1 MNQVKQGGG
10 SGAVI
15 LLIIAG
21 MLCPPGDNL
30 RFHVNRFFGAYVE
43 PTRTIIE
50 SEVDRA
56 ADAYGVSR
64 RVLRALVQVESSY
77 RPDAVSPVGARGVA
91 QIMPFN
97 AKRCGLSHDQK
108 LWDAVHNVRCGAR
121 ILSEELDTHGDMAK
135 ALTVYNCG
143 RVKCKE
149 GEKYARK
156 VMALSRVM

>member
-1 MNQVKQGGG
+1 MSQDVKQGGG
-10 SGAVI
+10 VVV
-15 LLIIAG
+15 LLLAAA
-21 MLCPPGDNL
+21 MFVSPSDNL
-30 RFHVNRFFGAYVE
+30 RFHISRFFGVYKT
-43 PTRTIIE
+43 PSRTIIE

-64 RVLRALVQVESSY
+64 RVLRALVQVESAY
-77 RPDAVSPVGARGVA
+77 KPDAVSPVGARGVA

-97 AKRCGLSHDQK
+97 ARRCGLAHDGK

-121 ILSEELDTHGDMAK
+121 ILAEELDQHGDLKK

-149 GEKYARK
+149 GEKYAIK
-156 VMALSRVM
+156 VLALSRVM